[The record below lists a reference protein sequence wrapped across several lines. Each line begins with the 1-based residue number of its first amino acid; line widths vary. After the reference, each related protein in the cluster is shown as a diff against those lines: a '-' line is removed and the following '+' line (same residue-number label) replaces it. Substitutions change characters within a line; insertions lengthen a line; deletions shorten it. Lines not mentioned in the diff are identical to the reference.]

1 MKNSVPSSSYGPAP
15 FIWFAMTSILRHKIW
30 IPITAFAVLAAVAFL
45 LWRQQNIHDREL
57 VLRYIETSIE
67 QVRIRVEGLMQ
78 ARLASL
84 ELMADR
90 WVERDPPDFSWHR
103 FQGFAAALHK
113 NYPGYSTIFWIDP
126 SGVIRWVFP
135 EDVDAAAIDVGSVTR
150 HLSPGNGT
158 TGENGGIEID
168 LVMTPCAPL
177 QQDPAG
183 FSAVRAL
190 MMKNDFQ
197 GYLGGF
203 FSVGKIMMLS
213 LTKEVLDDFNI
224 SVSEQA
230 RIIFQHG
237 SPGKSH
243 KEMRIQEPSADPQAF
258 REVRFGP
265 KTWTL
270 HLSLNQAARSNALDL
285 NAGFLAFGLTLAAAL
300 SLLLHLLLQRID
312 MYKRSRDQA
321 IVEVSERKNAQT
333 LLRENEQKLQAL
345 LEELTSKNAEL
356 ESFVYTVSHDL
367 KTPIVTIEGFIGAL
381 REDFSASI
389 SEVSDQYLSHMSNAA
404 RKMEQL
410 ISELLNYSRIGRLE
424 SPQTTFPMSLAIND
438 AIATLRTQIESRGVI
453 VNVQQDL
460 PAVHGDRKRVEQVV
474 YNLLSNA
481 IKYIGRDNPE
491 PRIDIGCTEQN
502 GQNVFWVRDNG
513 IGIDKRYYDKIFQI
527 FERLPAA
534 KQAGEGTG
542 IGLAIVKR
550 IVEHHGGTVWLSS
563 ELGKGTTFYLTF
575 NEKGSE

>member
-1 MKNSVPSSSYGPAP
+1 M
-15 FIWFAMTSILRHKIW
+15 LRHKIW
-30 IPITAFAVLAAVAFL
+30 IPATAFAVLAAVAFL

-84 ELMADR
+84 ELMAAR
-90 WVERDPPDFSWHR
+90 WVERDPPDFSRHR

-113 NYPGYSTIFWIDP
+113 SYPGYATIFWIDP
-126 SGVIRWVFP
+126 SGAIRWVFP
-135 EDVDAAAIDVGSVTR
+135 EDVDLAAIDVDWVTR
-150 HLSPGNGT
+150 HISSGNGT
-158 TGENGGIEID
+158 TGEKGGVETD

-177 QQDPAG
+177 QHDPDG

-190 MMKNDFQ
+190 RTKVEFQ

-213 LTKEVLDDFNI
+213 LTKEVLNDFHV

-237 SPGKSH
+237 SPGEIQR
-243 KEMRIQEPSADPQAF
+243 EMPTQEPSAVPQAA
-258 REVRFGP
+258 RELRFGS
-265 KTWTL
+265 KTWTVQL
-270 HLSLNQAARSNALDL
+270 TLNQAALSNALDM
-285 NAGFLAFGLTLAAAL
+285 NVGFLAFGLTLAAAL
-300 SLLLHLLLQRID
+300 SLLLHLLIQRID
-312 MYKRSRDQA
+312 MYKISRDQA
-321 IVEVSERKNAQT
+321 IVEVNERKDAQAA
-333 LLRENEQKLQAL
+333 LRENEQKLQAL

-367 KTPIVTIEGFIGAL
+367 KTPIVTIDGFIGAL

-389 SEVSDQYLSHMSNAA
+389 SEVSDQYLTHMSNAA
-404 RKMEQL
+404 HKMEQL

-424 SPQTTFPMSLAIND
+424 SPKTTFSMSLAVSD
-438 AIATLRTQIESRGVI
+438 AIATLRTQIEARGVI
-453 VNVQQDL
+453 VTVQQGL
-460 PAVHGDRKRVEQVV
+460 PDVHADRKRVEQVA

-502 GQNVFWVRDNG
+502 GRNVFWVRDNG
-513 IGIDKRYYDKIFQI
+513 IGIDQKYYDKIFQI

-550 IVEHHGGTVWLSS
+550 IVEHHGGIIRLTS
-563 ELGKGTTFYLTF
+563 ELGKGTTFHFTF

>member
-1 MKNSVPSSSYGPAP
+1 MTSMPN
-15 FIWFAMTSILRHKIW
+15 FAMQSAIRNKIW
-30 IPITAFAVLAAVAFL
+30 IPLSAFAVLATIALL
-45 LWRQQNIHDREL
+45 LWQHQNTHDREL
-57 VLRYIETSIE
+57 ILRYIETSAE
-67 QVRIRVEGLMQ
+67 QVRIRVEGLMN

-90 WVERDPPDFSWHR
+90 WVERDPPDFSRHR
-103 FQGFAAALHK
+103 FQGFAAALHE
-113 NYPGYSTIFWIDP
+113 NYPGYANIFWIDP
-126 SGVIRWVFP
+126 SGTIRWVFP
-135 EDVDAAAIDVGSVTR
+135 EDVDTAAIDVGSVTR
-150 HLSPGNGT
+150 HLSSRNGT
-158 TGENGGIEID
+158 VGAYDGIETD

-190 MMKNDFQ
+190 MVKNDLQ

-203 FSVGKIMMLS
+203 FSVHKIMMLS
-213 LTKEVLDDFNI
+213 LTREVLNDFDV

-230 RIIFQHG
+230 RIVFQHG
-237 SPGKSH
+237 SPGQIQTD
-243 KEMRIQEPSADPQAF
+243 MQTQEPSAVPQAV
-258 REVRFGP
+258 RAVRFGS
-265 KTWTL
+265 KTWTVQL
-270 HLSLNQAARSNALDL
+270 TLNQAARSNALDM
-285 NAGFLAFGLTLAAAL
+285 NVGFLAFGLTLAAAL
-300 SLLLHLLLQRID
+300 SLLLHLLLQRIE

-321 IVEVSERKNAQT
+321 IVEVNERKDAQAA
-333 LLRENEQKLQAL
+333 LRENEQKLQAL

-389 SEVSDQYLSHMSNAA
+389 SEVGDQYLSHMSNAA

-424 SPQTTFPMSLAIND
+424 SPKTTFSMSLAVND
-438 AIATLRTQIESRGVI
+438 AIATLQTQIEARGVI

-460 PAVHGDRKRVEQVV
+460 PAVHGDRKRVEQVI

-491 PRIDIGCTEQN
+491 PRIDIGCAEQN
-502 GQNVFWVRDNG
+502 GRNVFWVRDNG
-513 IGIDKRYYDKIFQI
+513 IGIDQRYYDKIFQI

-550 IVEHHGGTVWLSS
+550 IVEHHGGRIWLTS
-563 ELGKGTTFYLTF
+563 ELGKGTTFYFTF
-575 NEKGSE
+575 KKKETE